1 MTLDDQ
7 LDELVTSFNRRLL
20 DIPDGL
26 LDRNATFSL
35 NGVPYETFLG
45 RDTDDPLARLIARGP
60 AGYRFVAQAVFY
72 ALPQTR
78 VAFELDGATLAAT
91 LSLTGTLRGSGERFE
106 TSLAV
111 RLTTGPAG
119 AVVAADVSAEEAAL
133 AQLRFAR
140 STT

>member
-1 MTLDDQ
+1 MTLEEQ
-7 LDELVTSFNRRLL
+7 LDGLVASFNRRLL

-72 ALPQTR
+72 TLPQVR

-91 LSLTGTLRGSGERFE
+91 ISLTGTLRGSGERFE
-106 TSLAV
+106 TNLAV
-111 RLTTGPAG
+111 RLTTGPGG

-133 AQLRFAR
+133 ARFRFAR
-140 STT
+140 STA